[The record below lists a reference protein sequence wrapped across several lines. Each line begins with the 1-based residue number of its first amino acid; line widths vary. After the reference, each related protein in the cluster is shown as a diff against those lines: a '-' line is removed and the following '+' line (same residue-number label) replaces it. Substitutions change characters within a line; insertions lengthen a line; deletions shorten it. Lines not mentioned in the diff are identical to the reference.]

1 MYFPKKT
8 DYDYDLRLLPRGID
22 RFWYGALL
30 LALIALPLVA
40 PQYLVSQ
47 ATFVGIFAIAGLG
60 LALLTGYTG
69 QFSIGHAAFMGV
81 GAYATA
87 VLEQMGVPFVLALPA
102 GGAVAAFVGLIVGIP
117 ALRLS
122 GMYLAIGTL
131 AFAFLIEEILTR
143 WESVTRGASGMAV
156 KQATL
161 FGLGLSPGPKL
172 YYTVALVAVLAFLF
186 ALNVL
191 RSPLGQAMMAIR
203 ESQIAAQ
210 SMGVHLS
217 RVKLAAFS
225 MSAALTGVAGGLYAH
240 AIQFISPEQFG
251 IMLSI
256 ELIVVI
262 FVGGIGML
270 HGPVFGALFIVL
282 LPQGIAFAKDFM
294 PKAVGELPGLQAAV
308 YALVLLLFVLLEP
321 QGLAGLWVKI
331 KHYFSMFPYYRKGSL
346 RRGKSYAR
354 SESW

>member
-156 KQATL
+156 KQA
-161 FGLGLSPGPKL
+161 
-172 YYTVALVAVLAFLF
+172 
-186 ALNVL
+186 
-191 RSPLGQAMMAIR
+191 R
-203 ESQIAAQ
+203 
-210 SMGVHLS
+210 
-217 RVKLAAFS
+217 
-225 MSAALTGVAGGLYAH
+225 
-240 AIQFISPEQFG
+240 
-251 IMLSI
+251 
-256 ELIVVI
+256 
-262 FVGGIGML
+262 
-270 HGPVFGALFIVL
+270 
-282 LPQGIAFAKDFM
+282 
-294 PKAVGELPGLQAAV
+294 
-308 YALVLLLFVLLEP
+308 
-321 QGLAGLWVKI
+321 
-331 KHYFSMFPYYRKGSL
+331 
-346 RRGKSYAR
+346 AR
-354 SESW
+354 SSHRVGSPAGPARPGRPAPRRASARQTRATRRAAGTSTSVLMKSPSSSSQSGASKSRKMVRRTASS

>member
-8 DYDYDLRLLPRGID
+8 DYDYDLRLLPHGVG
-22 RFWYGALL
+22 RFWYGVLL
-30 LALIALPLVA
+30 LALIVLPLLV
-40 PQYLVSQ
+40 PQYLLSQ
-47 ATFVGIFAIAGLG
+47 ATFVGIFAIGGLG

-81 GAYATA
+81 GAYATV
-87 VLEQMGVPFVLALPA
+87 VLEHMGVPFVLALPL
-102 GGAVAAFVGLIVGIP
+102 GGAVAALAGLVVGIP

-131 AFAFLIEEILTR
+131 AFAFIIEEVLTR
-143 WESVTRGASGMAV
+143 WEGVTRGASGLAV

-161 FGLGLSPGPKL
+161 FGFALSPGPKL
-172 YYTVALVAVLAFLF
+172 YYAVVFIAVCAFLF
-186 ALNVL
+186 ALNIL
-191 RSPLGQAMMAIR
+191 RAPLGQAMMAIR
-203 ESQIAAQ
+203 ESQVAAQ
-210 SMGVHLS
+210 SMGVHLA

-225 MSAALTGVAGGLYAH
+225 ISAAMTGIAGGLYAH

-282 LPQGIAFAKDFM
+282 LPQAIAIAKDYL

-346 RRGKSYAR
+346 RRGKSFAR